1 MPVPMLKVVDETPEL
16 AQGETA
22 EKPMPA
28 PNAMS
33 NRVSAPLAKP
43 PAITAPHEMAARG
56 AAADSIRSDSAAT
69 METSAAL
76 VGHGASSAAHRLP
89 LGSCRRSSVLI
100 TELAR
105 LFPRL
110 NPRNLCGAAWPGCD
124 LDGTEFR
131 S

>member
-76 VGHGASSAAHRLP
+76 TSVMVRPRLRIGCRSAHAVGHPS
-89 LGSCRRSSVLI
+89 
-100 TELAR
+100 
-105 LFPRL
+105 
-110 NPRNLCGAAWPGCD
+110 
-124 LDGTEFR
+124 
-131 S
+131 